1 FTFSGGEIL
10 AKAEGENDGSTGIN
24 LSNEILISGGK
35 ITATGTGEL
44 SSGISCYVY
53 GGNDQ
58 VTFEISGGEVN
69 CTATGS
75 GSDGIYSNQT
85 MLISG
90 GTVDSKGSKHGIYCE
105 AKLTIGNGIV
115 KVSSEGGSDAID
127 THSDY
132 YTGSITLGN
141 ELTIQKPGGG
151 RLSDDGK
158 TINESGGKVAKNVE
172 IVNANEYAVVVNET
186 ENGTV
191 TSSRTKAN
199 GGEKVTLTVTAEENC
214 RLTSISVKDSQ
225 GKDVP
230 VNDSNEFTMPESDV
244 TVEAVFTRYYAIS
257 IPDEAKD
264 FISIEATESPAGE
277 EVAVTLKDVEYYV
290 IKGIKVTDSE
300 GNEIE
305 VKDNTFVMPASDV
318 TVTAVTARLYTI
330 TFELNGG
337 TLNGDPGPVTMV
349 LEEGSVIVLEK
360 PVKEGYTFKYWEG
373 SVYYAG
379 DEYEVS
385 EDHELGAVWEK
396 IRVPDT
402 GDSDRIFLYVWLL
415 AVSAAFAAAVI
426 FHRRKADRI

>member
-1 FTFSGGEIL
+1 MCLRSFSPTRATGCAGRRRRSSGSSE
-10 AKAEGENDGSTGIN
+10 AEGP
-24 LSNEILISGGK
+24 
-35 ITATGTGEL
+35 
-44 SSGISCYVY
+44 SS
-53 GGNDQ
+53 
-58 VTFEISGGEVN
+58 
-69 CTATGS
+69 
-75 GSDGIYSNQT
+75 
-85 MLISG
+85 
-90 GTVDSKGSKHGIYCE
+90 
-105 AKLTIGNGIV
+105 
-115 KVSSEGGSDAID
+115 
-127 THSDY
+127 
-132 YTGSITLGN
+132 
-141 ELTIQKPGGG
+141 
-151 RLSDDGK
+151 
-158 TINESGGKVAKNVE
+158 
-172 IVNANEYAVVVNET
+172 
-186 ENGTV
+186 
-191 TSSRTKAN
+191 SSRTW
-199 GGEKVTLTVTAEENC
+199 
-214 RLTSISVKDSQ
+214 I
-225 GKDVP
+225 
-230 VNDSNEFTMPESDV
+230 
-244 TVEAVFTRYYAIS
+244 FTRYYAIS
-257 IPDEAKD
+257 VPDEAKD
-264 FISIEATESPAGE
+264 FITITETESPAGD
-277 EVAVTLKDVEYYV
+277 EVAVTLKDVEDYV

-396 IRVPDT
+396 IRVLDT